1 MRFAGYR
8 TPVQSAP
15 SVARRRPLGILAL
28 VAIAATA
35 GCKGDS
41 KASPEAA
48 DHVTPALLAQRAA
61 EAGVDEAG
69 TLYLT
74 SVAPGDFPGA
84 LPVYPGSRVTL
95 AGRRSLADGKLA
107 WSLTVETADSKAQVR
122 AFYDE
127 HLPGF
132 SPASDI
138 DILDSALWV
147 WRSPAYDLNVVVGR
161 GADGKTTVTLDVAER

>member
-1 MRFAGYR
+1 M
-8 TPVQSAP
+8 
-15 SVARRRPLGILAL
+15 ILAL
-28 VAIAATA
+28 GAVAAGAA
-35 GCKGDS
+35 GCKGGS
-41 KASPEAA
+41 KPDPETAE
-48 DHVTPALLAQRAA
+48 HVPPAVLAQRAM

-95 AGRRSLADGKLA
+95 AGRRTIATGKLA
-107 WSLTVETADSKAQVR
+107 WSLTVETPDSKAQVR

-132 SPASDI
+132 ALASDI
-138 DILDSALWV
+138 DLVDSALWV
-147 WRSPAYDLNVVVGR
+147 WRSPAYDLDVVVGR
-161 GADGKTTVTLDVAER
+161 GADGMTTVTLHVAER